1 MLTTLIID
9 DELRGRNLL
18 RELLARYCPD
28 VRVLAL
34 AENAQQGMEAIRL
47 HQPDFVF
54 LDIKMPTVN
63 GFEMLEQLGQV
74 QFEVVFV
81 TAYNEFA
88 VKAYK
93 YAAFDY
99 LLKPVDPDELVA
111 TVERLK
117 AKKQQASLHDR
128 LALLMKTLE
137 EPKKLPAKLTIH
149 GTDGITIL
157 TIAEIIYLEAD
168 GPYTVFYLTSRDKL
182 VSSKNLKEYEELL
195 TEHGFFRTHHSY
207 LVNLEHIKKYVR
219 ADGYVLLSNGHQVH
233 VSKRRKD
240 DFLQRLE
247 AW

>member
-1 MLTTLIID
+1 MLTTLLID

-34 AENAQQGMEAIRL
+34 CENAAEGIAAIRL

-63 GFEMLEQLGQV
+63 GFEMLEQLGEV
-74 QFEVVFV
+74 PFEIVFV

-128 LALLMKTLE
+128 LALLMKTLD
-137 EPKKLPAKLTIH
+137 EPKKLPSKLTIH

-157 TIAEIIYLEAD
+157 TIADILYLEAD
-168 GPYTVFYLTSRDKL
+168 GPYTVFFLQNRDKL
-182 VSSKNLKEYEELL
+182 VSSRNLKEYEELL
-195 TEHGFFRTHHSY
+195 TEHGFFRTHHSF

-219 ADGYVLLSNGHQVH
+219 SEGYVIVSNGAHVD

-240 DFLQRLE
+240 DFLHRLE

>member
-9 DELRGRNLL
+9 DELRGRSLL

-28 VRVLAL
+28 VQVLAL
-34 AENAQQGMEAIRL
+34 AENARQGMEAIRL

-54 LDIKMPTVN
+54 LDINMPTTN
-63 GFEMLEQLGQV
+63 GFEMLEQLG
-74 QFEVVFV
+74 EVHFDIVFV

-117 AKKQQASLHDR
+117 AKKRQSSLHDR

-137 EPKKLPAKLTIH
+137 EPKKLPGKLTIH
-149 GTDGITIL
+149 GADGITIL
-157 TIAEIIYLEAD
+157 TIADIIYLEAD
-168 GPYTVFYLTSRDKL
+168 GPYTVFFLQNRDKL
-182 VSSKNLKEYEELL
+182 VSSKNLKEYEEILGD
-195 TEHGFFRTHHSY
+195 HGFFRTHHSY
-207 LVNLEHIKKYVR
+207 LVNLEHIRKYVR
-219 ADGYVLLSNGHQVH
+219 ADGYVLVSNGHQVD

-240 DFLQRLE
+240 EFLHRLE
-247 AW
+247 AG